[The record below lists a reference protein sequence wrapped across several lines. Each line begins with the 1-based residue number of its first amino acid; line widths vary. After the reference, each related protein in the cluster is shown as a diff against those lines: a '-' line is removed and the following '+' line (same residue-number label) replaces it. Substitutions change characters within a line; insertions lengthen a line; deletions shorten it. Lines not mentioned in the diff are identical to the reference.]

1 MVSAIKQVP
10 EPSDGRPSAGPVNAA
25 PDRGT
30 AGSAARTFG
39 DVRPAGTTARSGP
52 AGTSA
57 PSGPPVAGR
66 DAAQRSPVDPAGAGG
81 SSVDPAGAGGSSVDP
96 ADAGRSTVA
105 ADAVGPST
113 GGAAPPV
120 GHAVGHPAG
129 YPATWHALV
138 FRTRI
143 WIKRARIVGVRV
155 AALVATGVSRL
166 IPGIRYLLRSLHS
179 KWRRSLQFRTVLTTL
194 MLAITSFAVVGA
206 YLSSQIAN
214 NLFQERLVQAESET
228 RYNVKQVQDTFDGAQ
243 LTDQSSVITLVYDT
257 LNAVEGRGDVIQR
270 RYVFEAMPE
279 QTKPRNR
286 WVESRASDQLTISV
300 IPTDL
305 RTAVQN
311 SGKEQFW
318 ASTEFP
324 VGTEDRP
331 GIAVGNKVT
340 FNGTVYEL
348 YLIYDLNTAQK
359 TLDEIQNVL
368 LAGGAVL
375 ALLIGAVAWY
385 VTRNVVSPVSHAA
398 LVSEKLAAGQ
408 LQERMVVKGEDE
420 VARLGASFNHMA
432 ASLQEQITQL
442 ATLSQMQQRFV
453 SDVSHELRT
462 PLTTVR
468 MAAEV
473 LYDARHDFDPIN
485 KRSAEL
491 LYNQVERFQSLLADL
506 LEISRFD
513 AGVATLDAEPGDIV
527 QLVSHVMEGVAPV
540 AAEYGSEV
548 TLNAPAGSIIA
559 EMDDRRIDR
568 ILRNLVLNALEH
580 GEGRPVNISVTANDT
595 AVAVA
600 VRDHGI
606 GMTPAEAARVFDR
619 FWRADPARARTT
631 GGSGLGLSIAAED
644 TKLHNGWLQAWGRK
658 GSGAN
663 FRLTLPLRQGETITK
678 SPLQLEPVDVGLQGA
693 DGRNTMLLVD
703 PSPVPRPDD
712 GNPDSSVA
720 AGGPP
725 AAGTAGLRTM
735 PDPGPADPE
744 LKEGL

>member
-10 EPSDGRPSAGPVNAA
+10 EPQGQNPSDAPEGSGTGAKAPDSVAPGRPATDLEGTGSDVTGAA
-25 PDRGT
+25 ETDGVVT
-30 AGSAARTFG
+30 AADSTRKPHSHPAPEHTDALAASLARLPSQARIWRRRALI
-39 DVRPAGTTARSGP
+39 VSLRVARLVRSGLD
-52 AGTSA
+52 
-57 PSGPPVAGR
+57 R
-66 DAAQRSPVDPAGAGG
+66 
-81 SSVDPAGAGGSSVDP
+81 
-96 ADAGRSTVA
+96 
-105 ADAVGPST
+105 
-113 GGAAPPV
+113 
-120 GHAVGHPAG
+120 
-129 YPATWHALV
+129 V
-138 FRTRI
+138 F
-143 WIKRARIVGVRV
+143 
-155 AALVATGVSRL
+155 
-166 IPGIRYLLRSLHS
+166 PGIRFLLYSLQRR
-179 KWRRSLQFRTVLTTL
+179 WRRSLQFRTVLTTL
-194 MLAITSFAVVGA
+194 LLSMSSFAIVGA
-206 YLSSQIAN
+206 YLSNQIAN
-214 NLFQERLVQAESET
+214 NLFQERLTQAESET

-243 LTDQSSVITLVYDT
+243 VTDQSSVITLVYDT
-257 LNAVEGRGDVIQR
+257 LNAVEGKGSVIQR

-286 WVESRASDQLTISV
+286 WVESRASDQLTVSV
-300 IPTDL
+300 IPKEL
-305 RTAVQN
+305 RAAVQD

-348 YLIYDLNTAQK
+348 YLIYDLNTAQQ
-359 TLDEIQNVL
+359 TLNEIQNVL
-368 LAGGAVL
+368 WAGGA
-375 ALLIGAVAWY
+375 ALILMIGAIAWY

-398 LVSEKLAAGQ
+398 VVSEKLAAGQ

-513 AGVATLDAEPGDIV
+513 AGVAMLDAEATDIV
-527 QLVSHVMEGVAPV
+527 QLIAHVMEGVAPV
-540 AAEYGSEV
+540 AEEYGSGM
-548 TLNAPAGSIIA
+548 TLNAPEGSIVV
-559 EMDDRRIDR
+559 EMDARRIDR

-580 GEGRPVNISVTANDT
+580 GEGKPVNISVASNGT
-595 AVAVA
+595 AVAVT

-606 GMTPAEAARVFDR
+606 GMSPAEAARVFDR

-631 GGSGLGLSIAAED
+631 GGSGLGLSIATED
-644 TKLHNGWLQAWGRK
+644 TKLHNGWLQAWGSK
-658 GSGAN
+658 GAGSN
-663 FRLTLPLRQGETITK
+663 FRLTLPLKQGDTITK
-678 SPLQLEPVDVGLQGA
+678 SPLQLEPAEVGLTSSTDHTVLVLGHSVPAAA
-693 DGRNTMLLVD
+693 DPGE
-703 PSPVPRPDD
+703 PHE
-712 GNPDSSVA
+712 A
-720 AGGPP
+720 AQVIEAVQAGETSARE
-725 AAGTAGLRTM
+725 AAGTRER
-735 PDPGPADPE
+735 P
-744 LKEGL
+744 

>member
-1 MVSAIKQVP
+1 M
-10 EPSDGRPSAGPVNAA
+10 
-25 PDRGT
+25 
-30 AGSAARTFG
+30 
-39 DVRPAGTTARSGP
+39 
-52 AGTSA
+52 
-57 PSGPPVAGR
+57 
-66 DAAQRSPVDPAGAGG
+66 
-81 SSVDPAGAGGSSVDP
+81 
-96 ADAGRSTVA
+96 
-105 ADAVGPST
+105 
-113 GGAAPPV
+113 
-120 GHAVGHPAG
+120 
-129 YPATWHALV
+129 V
-138 FRTRI
+138 FRAGI
-143 WIKRARIVGVRV
+143 WARRARIVAVRV
-155 AALVATGVSRL
+155 LRLVLIGASRTLPAT
-166 IPGIRYLLRSLHS
+166 RYLLRALQRR
-179 KWRRSLQFRTVLTTL
+179 WRRSLQFRTVLTTL
-194 MLAITSFAVVGA
+194 LLAIGSFAVVGA
-206 YLSSQIAN
+206 YLSNQIAN
-214 NLFQERLVQAESET
+214 NLFQERLAQAESET

-243 LTDQSSVITLVYDT
+243 VTDQSSVITLVYDT
-257 LNAVEGRGDVIQR
+257 LNAVEGRGSVIQR

-286 WVESRASDQLTISV
+286 WVESRASDQLTIAV
-300 IPTDL
+300 IPPDL
-305 RTAVQN
+305 RKAVQQ
-311 SGKEQFW
+311 SGKDQFW

-368 LAGGAVL
+368 LVGAAVL
-375 ALLIGAVAWY
+375 VLLIGAVAWY

-398 LVSEKLAAGQ
+398 VVSEKLAAGQ

-473 LYDARHDFDPIN
+473 LYDAREDFDPIN

-491 LYNQVERFQSLLADL
+491 LYHQVERFQSLLADL

-513 AGVATLDAEPGDIV
+513 AGVAMLDAEPTDIL
-527 QLVSHVMEGVAPV
+527 QLVDHVLEGVAPV

-548 TLNAPAGSIIA
+548 TLHAPEGSIIV

-568 ILRNLVLNALEH
+568 ILRNLILNALEH
-580 GEGRPVNISVTANDT
+580 GEGRPVNVSVAANDT

-606 GMTPAEAARVFDR
+606 GMTQAEAARVFDR

-631 GGSGLGLSIAAED
+631 GGSGLGLSIATED
-644 TKLHNGWLQAWGRK
+644 TKLHNGWLQAWGKK
-658 GSGAN
+658 GSGSN
-663 FRLTLPLRQGETITK
+663 FRLTLPLRQGESIGR
-678 SPLQLEPVDVGLQGA
+678 SPLQLEPADVGLDGGA
-693 DGRNTMLLVD
+693 GNQMVLLNHAAPD
-703 PSPVPRPDD
+703 AGPGTVPGTGAAAVP
-712 GNPDSSVA
+712 GTG
-720 AGGPP
+720 AGGTSGGPANSP
-725 AAGTAGLRTM
+725 AAGEDQA
-735 PDPGPADPE
+735 
-744 LKEGL
+744 

>member
-1 MVSAIKQVP
+1 MVSATKQVP
-10 EPSDGRPSAGPVNAA
+10 EPSDGRPVSAPAPAHAPVPEPA
-25 PDRGT
+25 P
-30 AGSAARTFG
+30 ASAPEQAP
-39 DVRPAGTTARSGP
+39 VPEPAPASAPEQAPVPEGQQHGP
-52 AGTSA
+52 AGGW
-57 PSGPPVAGR
+57 P
-66 DAAQRSPVDPAGAGG
+66 
-81 SSVDPAGAGGSSVDP
+81 
-96 ADAGRSTVA
+96 
-105 ADAVGPST
+105 
-113 GGAAPPV
+113 
-120 GHAVGHPAG
+120 
-129 YPATWHALV
+129 LV
-138 FRTRI
+138 RFRTRI
-143 WIKRARIVGVRV
+143 WLRRALIMGVRV
-155 AALVATGVSRL
+155 ARLVRIGVSGL
-166 IPGIRYLLRSLHS
+166 LPGTRFLLRSVHR

-194 MLAITSFAVVGA
+194 MLAVSSFAVVGA
-206 YLSSQIAN
+206 YLSNQIAN
-214 NLFQERLVQAESET
+214 NLFQERLAQAESET

-243 LTDQSSVITLVYDT
+243 VTDQSSVITLVYDT
-257 LNAVEGRGDVIQR
+257 LNAVEGRGSVIQR

-300 IPTDL
+300 IPPEL
-305 RTAVQN
+305 RKAVQD
-311 SGKEQFW
+311 SGKDQFW

-359 TLDEIQNVL
+359 TLNEIQNVL
-368 LAGGAVL
+368 LAGAAVL
-375 ALLIGAVAWY
+375 VLMIGAVAWY

-398 LVSEKLAAGQ
+398 VVSEKLAAGQ

-473 LYDARHDFDPIN
+473 LYDARDDFDPIN

-491 LYNQVERFQSLLADL
+491 LYHQVERFQSLLADL

-513 AGVATLDAEPGDIV
+513 AGVATLDAEPTDIV
-527 QLVSHVMEGVAPV
+527 QLITHVIEGVAPV

-548 TLNAPAGSIIA
+548 TLNAPAGSVIV
-559 EMDDRRIDR
+559 ETDDRRIDR
-568 ILRNLVLNALEH
+568 ILRNLILNALEH
-580 GEGRPVNISVTANDT
+580 GEGRPVNVSVAANGT

-606 GMTPAEAARVFDR
+606 GMSAAEAARVFDR

-644 TKLHNGWLQAWGRK
+644 TKLHNGWLQAWGKK
-658 GSGAN
+658 GNGAN
-663 FRLTLPLRQGETITK
+663 FRLTLPLRQGATITR
-678 SPLQLEPVDVGLQGA
+678 SPLQLEPADVGLPGS
-693 DGRNTMLLVD
+693 GPRRTMLLLD
-703 PSPVPRPDD
+703 PAPVQD
-712 GNPDSSVA
+712 GQ
-720 AGGPP
+720 AGGTGD
-725 AAGTAGLRTM
+725 AGTGTGTAGTAAGM
-735 PDPGPADPE
+735 
-744 LKEGL
+744 KEES

>member
-1 MVSAIKQVP
+1 VVSAIKQVP
-10 EPSDGRPSAGPVNAA
+10 EPADGHPQPEPAPAGPPA
-25 PDRGT
+25 P
-30 AGSAARTFG
+30 
-39 DVRPAGTTARSGP
+39 PAG
-52 AGTSA
+52 
-57 PSGPPVAGR
+57 
-66 DAAQRSPVDPAGAGG
+66 QSP
-81 SSVDPAGAGGSSVDP
+81 
-96 ADAGRSTVA
+96 
-105 ADAVGPST
+105 
-113 GGAAPPV
+113 
-120 GHAVGHPAG
+120 
-129 YPATWHALV
+129 L
-138 FRTRI
+138 FRARI
-143 WIKRARIVGVRV
+143 WARRARIVTARVLRLVR
-155 AALVATGVSRL
+155 TGASRL
-166 IPGIRYLLRSLHS
+166 LPASRYLLRALQRR
-179 KWRRSLQFRTVLTTL
+179 WRRSLQFRTVLTTL
-194 MLAITSFAVVGA
+194 MLAIGSFAVVGA
-206 YLSSQIAN
+206 YLSNQIAN
-214 NLFQERLVQAESET
+214 NLFQERLAQAESET

-243 LTDQSSVITLVYDT
+243 VTDQSSVITLVYDT
-257 LNAVEGRGDVIQR
+257 LNAVEGRGSVIQR

-300 IPTDL
+300 IPPEL
-305 RTAVQN
+305 RKAVQD
-311 SGKEQFW
+311 SGKDQFW

-368 LAGGAVL
+368 LAGAAAL
-375 ALLIGAVAWY
+375 ALMIGAVAWY

-398 LVSEKLAAGQ
+398 VVSEKLAAGQ

-473 LYDARHDFDPIN
+473 LYDARDQFDPIN

-513 AGVATLDAEPGDIV
+513 AGVAMLDAEPTDIV
-527 QLVSHVMEGVAPV
+527 QLIAHVIEGVAPV

-548 TLNAPAGSIIA
+548 TLNAPAGSIVV

-580 GEGRPVNISVTANDT
+580 GEGRPVNVSVAANDT

-606 GMTPAEAARVFDR
+606 GMTAAEAARVFDR

-631 GGSGLGLSIAAED
+631 GGSGLGLSIATED
-644 TKLHNGWLQAWGRK
+644 TKLHNGWLQAWGNK
-658 GSGAN
+658 GRGSN
-663 FRLTLPLRQGETITK
+663 FRLTLPLRQGETITR
-678 SPLQLEPVDVGLQGA
+678 SPLQLEPADVGPAGDQSE
-693 DGRNTMLLVD
+693 RTMLLLEAAVTD
-703 PSPVPRPDD
+703 PR
-712 GNPDSSVA
+712 
-720 AGGPP
+720 P
-725 AAGTAGLRTM
+725 AAGRNGT
-735 PDPGPADPE
+735 
-744 LKEGL
+744 KEQS

>member
-1 MVSAIKQVP
+1 M
-10 EPSDGRPSAGPVNAA
+10 G
-25 PDRGT
+25 
-30 AGSAARTFG
+30 
-39 DVRPAGTTARSGP
+39 
-52 AGTSA
+52 
-57 PSGPPVAGR
+57 
-66 DAAQRSPVDPAGAGG
+66 
-81 SSVDPAGAGGSSVDP
+81 
-96 ADAGRSTVA
+96 
-105 ADAVGPST
+105 
-113 GGAAPPV
+113 
-120 GHAVGHPAG
+120 
-129 YPATWHALV
+129 L
-138 FRTRI
+138 
-143 WIKRARIVGVRV
+143 RV
-155 AALVATGVSRL
+155 ARLVRIGLSRFF
-166 IPGIRYLLRSLHS
+166 PAVRYLVRSVQRR
-179 KWRRSLQFRTVLTTL
+179 WRRSLQFRTVLTTL
-194 MLAITSFAVVGA
+194 LLAVTSFGAVGA
-206 YLSSQIAN
+206 YLSNQIAN
-214 NLFQERLVQAESET
+214 NLFQERLTQAESET

-243 LTDQSSVITLVYDT
+243 VTDQSSVITLVYDT
-257 LNAVEGRGDVIQR
+257 LNAVEGRGSVIQR

-286 WVESRASDQLTISV
+286 WVESRASDQLTVSV
-300 IPTDL
+300 IPPEL
-305 RTAVQN
+305 RKAVQE
-311 SGKEQFW
+311 SGKDQYW
-318 ASTEFP
+318 ASTVIP

-359 TLDEIQNVL
+359 TLDEIQGVL

-375 ALLIGAVAWY
+375 VLMIGAIAWY

-513 AGVATLDAEPGDIV
+513 AGVAMLDAEPEDILQV
-527 QLVSHVMEGVAPV
+527 INHVIDGAAPV
-540 AAEYGSEV
+540 AAEYGSEII
-548 TLNAPAGSIIA
+548 LRAPAEGIVA
-559 EMDDRRIDR
+559 EMDARRIDR
-568 ILRNLVLNALEH
+568 ILRNLILNAVEH
-580 GEGRPVNISVTANDT
+580 GEGKPVTVTVAANQG
-595 AVAVA
+595 AVGIA
-600 VRDHGI
+600 VRDQGI

-631 GGSGLGLSIAAED
+631 GGSGLGLSIAMED
-644 TKLHNGWLQAWGRK
+644 TKLHNGWLQAWGKK
-658 GSGAN
+658 GSGSN
-663 FRLTLPLRQGETITK
+663 FRLTIPLRQGGEIDR
-678 SPLQLEPVDVGLQGA
+678 SPVQLEPEDIFLPG
-693 DGRNTMLLVD
+693 
-703 PSPVPRPDD
+703 VPQE
-712 GNPDSSVA
+712 NKMVV
-720 AGGPP
+720 
-725 AAGTAGLRTM
+725 L
-735 PDPGPADPE
+735 DPGPAVPVSVSASRGGTRTGTAATS
-744 LKEGL
+744 KESP

>member
-1 MVSAIKQVP
+1 MRLV
-10 EPSDGRPSAGPVNAA
+10 
-25 PDRGT
+25 
-30 AGSAARTFG
+30 RTG
-39 DVRPAGTTARSGP
+39 AVR
-52 AGTSA
+52 
-57 PSGPPVAGR
+57 
-66 DAAQRSPVDPAGAGG
+66 
-81 SSVDPAGAGGSSVDP
+81 
-96 ADAGRSTVA
+96 
-105 ADAVGPST
+105 
-113 GGAAPPV
+113 
-120 GHAVGHPAG
+120 
-129 YPATWHALV
+129 L
-138 FRTRI
+138 
-143 WIKRARIVGVRV
+143 
-155 AALVATGVSRL
+155 L
-166 IPGIRYLLRSLHS
+166 PGIRYLLRAVHRR
-179 KWRRSLQFRTVLTTL
+179 WRRSLQFRTVLTTL
-194 MLAITSFAVVGA
+194 MLAISSFALVGA
-206 YLSSQIAN
+206 YLSNQIAS
-214 NLFQERLVQAESET
+214 NLFQERLAQAESES
-228 RYNVKQVQDTFDGAQ
+228 RYYVKQVQDTFDGAQ
-243 LTDQSSVITLVYDT
+243 VTDQSSVITLVYDT
-257 LNAVEGRGDVIQR
+257 LNAVEGTGSVIQR

-300 IPTDL
+300 VPADL
-305 RTAVQN
+305 RTAVQD

-324 VGTEDRP
+324 VGTQDRP

-375 ALLIGAVAWY
+375 VLMIGAIAWY

-473 LYDARHDFDPIN
+473 LYDAREEFDPIN

-513 AGVATLDAEPGDIV
+513 AGAATLDAEPTDIL
-527 QLVSHVMEGVAPV
+527 QLICHVMDGVAPV

-548 TLNAPAGSIIA
+548 ALNAPAGSIIVD
-559 EMDDRRIDR
+559 MDDRRIDR

-580 GEGRPVNISVTANDT
+580 GEGRSVNISVAANDT

-606 GMTPAEAARVFDR
+606 GLGPAETARVFDR

-644 TKLHNGWLQAWGRK
+644 TKLHDGWLQAWGQQ

-663 FRLTLPLRQGETITK
+663 FRLTLPLRRGETITK
-678 SPLQLEPVDVGLQGA
+678 SPLQLEPVDIGIPGA
-693 DGRNTMLLVD
+693 GPEWTMVLLD
-703 PSPVPRPDD
+703 P
-712 GNPDSSVA
+712 A
-720 AGGPP
+720 
-725 AAGTAGLRTM
+725 
-735 PDPGPADPE
+735 PDPGPGPAGGSMTDGGADGSAGSIVTGT
-744 LKEGL
+744 KDGS

>member
-1 MVSAIKQVP
+1 MSDPLERGAP
-10 EPSDGRPSAGPVNAA
+10 ENAARTSVDLHEPGVTAPASAA
-25 PDRGT
+25 PDA
-30 AGSAARTFG
+30 AGPS
-39 DVRPAGTTARSGP
+39 V
-52 AGTSA
+52 
-57 PSGPPVAGR
+57 PSGAEPGSTA
-66 DAAQRSPVDPAGAGG
+66 PA
-81 SSVDPAGAGGSSVDP
+81 
-96 ADAGRSTVA
+96 
-105 ADAVGPST
+105 
-113 GGAAPPV
+113 AAPPAPRPT
-120 GHAVGHPAG
+120 GLADG
-129 YPATWHALV
+129 WQSIR
-138 FRTRI
+138 FRTRL
-143 WIKRARIVGVRV
+143 WVKRARIVGVRV
-155 AALVATGVSRL
+155 ARLVSIGASRL
-166 IPGIRYLLRSLHS
+166 LPGIRYLLRSLHR

-194 MLAITSFAVVGA
+194 MLAIASFAVVGA
-206 YLSSQIAN
+206 YLSNQIAN
-214 NLFQERLVQAESET
+214 HLFQERLVQAESET
-228 RYNVKQVQDTFDGAQ
+228 RYNVKQIQDTFDGAQ
-243 LTDQSSVITLVYDT
+243 VTDQSSVITLVYDT
-257 LNAVEGRGDVIQR
+257 LNAVEGRGSVIQR

-300 IPTDL
+300 IPPEL
-305 RTAVQN
+305 RKAVQD

-473 LYDARHDFDPIN
+473 LYDAREDFDPIN

-548 TLNAPAGSIIA
+548 TLNAPAGSIIVD
-559 EMDDRRIDR
+559 MDDRRIDR

-580 GEGRPVNISVTANDT
+580 GEGRPVNISVAANDT
-595 AVAVA
+595 AVAVAVA

-658 GSGAN
+658 GGGAN
-663 FRLTLPLRQGETITK
+663 FRLTLALRQGETITK

-693 DGRNTMLLVD
+693 GSDRTMLLLD
-703 PSPVPRPDD
+703 HSPAPHTGKGTGTGA
-712 GNPDSSVA
+712 GNDA
-720 AGGPP
+720 ARGSET
-725 AAGTAGLRTM
+725 GT
-735 PDPGPADPE
+735 
-744 LKEGL
+744 EGRS

>member
-1 MVSAIKQVP
+1 VVSATKQVP
-10 EPSDGRPSAGPVNAA
+10 EPADGRPA
-25 PDRGT
+25 P
-30 AGSAARTFG
+30 AKE
-39 DVRPAGTTARSGP
+39 
-52 AGTSA
+52 
-57 PSGPPVAGR
+57 
-66 DAAQRSPVDPAGAGG
+66 
-81 SSVDPAGAGGSSVDP
+81 
-96 ADAGRSTVA
+96 
-105 ADAVGPST
+105 
-113 GGAAPPV
+113 GAAPESVAPESGPESV
-120 GHAVGHPAG
+120 APESA
-129 YPATWHALV
+129 PESAAPSSSRAMTAL
-138 FRTRI
+138 FRARI
-143 WIKRARIVGVRV
+143 WARRARIVNARVVR
-155 AALVATGVSRL
+155 LVLTGASRL
-166 IPGIRYLLRSLHS
+166 LPALRYLLRALHRR
-179 KWRRSLQFRTVLTTL
+179 WRRSLQFRTVLTTL
-194 MLAITSFAVVGA
+194 MLAIGSFAVVGA
-206 YLSSQIAN
+206 YLSNQIAD
-214 NLFQERLVQAESET
+214 NLFQERLTQAESET

-243 LTDQSSVITLVYDT
+243 VTDQSSVITLVYDT
-257 LNAVEGRGDVIQR
+257 LNAVEGRGSVIQR

-305 RTAVQN
+305 RKAVQD
-311 SGKEQFW
+311 SGKDQFW
-318 ASTEFP
+318 ASTQFP

-368 LAGGAVL
+368 LAGAAVL
-375 ALLIGAVAWY
+375 ALMIGAIAWY

-398 LVSEKLAAGQ
+398 VVSEKLAAGQ

-473 LYDARHDFDPIN
+473 LYDARDEFDPIN

-491 LYNQVERFQSLLADL
+491 LYHQVERFQSLLADL

-513 AGVATLDAEPGDIV
+513 AGVAMLDAEPTDIV
-527 QLVSHVMEGVAPV
+527 QLIGHVLEGVGPV

-548 TLNAPAGSIIA
+548 RLNAPAGNIIV

-580 GEGRPVNISVTANDT
+580 GEGRPVNISVAANET

-606 GMTPAEAARVFDR
+606 GMTSAEAARVFDR

-644 TKLHNGWLQAWGRK
+644 TKLHNGWLQAWGKK
-658 GSGAN
+658 GSGSN
-663 FRLTLPLRQGETITK
+663 FRLTLPLRQGETIAR
-678 SPLQLEPVDVGLQGA
+678 SPLQLEPADVVLESGA
-693 DGRNTMLLVD
+693 GNQMMLLLDRAVT
-703 PSPVPRPDD
+703 VPRP
-712 GNPDSSVA
+712 A
-720 AGGPP
+720 APGSNEEAGPTETEEQP
-725 AAGTAGLRTM
+725 
-735 PDPGPADPE
+735 
-744 LKEGL
+744 

>member
-1 MVSAIKQVP
+1 MSAIKQVP
-10 EPSDGRPSAGPVNAA
+10 EPQGPNPSDAPV
-25 PDRGT
+25 D
-30 AGSAARTFG
+30 
-39 DVRPAGTTARSGP
+39 
-52 AGTSA
+52 SA
-57 PSGPPVAGR
+57 PGAP
-66 DAAQRSPVDPAGAGG
+66 SPN
-81 SSVDPAGAGGSSVDP
+81 
-96 ADAGRSTVA
+96 
-105 ADAVGPST
+105 
-113 GGAAPPV
+113 
-120 GHAVGHPAG
+120 
-129 YPATWHALV
+129 PATAEKTSDAPRKPGAHPVPEHTDAFGASLA
-138 FRTRI
+138 RLPSQIRI
-143 WIKRARIVGVRV
+143 WRRRALIVTVRV
-155 AALVATGVSRL
+155 GRLVRTGMDRFF
-166 IPGIRYLLRSLHS
+166 PGIRYLLHSLQRR
-179 KWRRSLQFRTVLTTL
+179 WRRSLQFRTVLTTL
-194 MLAITSFAVVGA
+194 LLSISSFAIVGA
-206 YLSSQIAN
+206 YLSNQIAN
-214 NLFQERLVQAESET
+214 NLFQERLTQAESET

-243 LTDQSSVITLVYDT
+243 VTDQSSVITLVYDT
-257 LNAVEGRGDVIQR
+257 LNAVEGRGSVIQR

-300 IPTDL
+300 IPPEL

-348 YLIYDLNTAQK
+348 YLIYDLNTAQQ
-359 TLDEIQNVL
+359 TLNEIQNVL
-368 LAGGAVL
+368 WAGGA
-375 ALLIGAVAWY
+375 ALILMIGGIAWY

-398 LVSEKLAAGQ
+398 VVSEKLAAGQ

-420 VARLGASFNHMA
+420 MARLGASFNHMA

-473 LYDARHDFDPIN
+473 LFDARHDFDPIN

-513 AGVATLDAEPGDIV
+513 AGVAMLDAEATDIV
-527 QLVSHVMEGVAPV
+527 QLVSHVMEGVSPV
-540 AAEYGSEV
+540 AEEYGSGM
-548 TLNAPAGSIIA
+548 TLNAPEGSVVV
-559 EMDDRRIDR
+559 EMDARRIDR

-580 GEGRPVNISVTANDT
+580 GEGRPVNISVASNET
-595 AVAVA
+595 AVAVT

-606 GMTPAEAARVFDR
+606 GMSPAEAARVFDR

-631 GGSGLGLSIAAED
+631 GGSGLGLSIATED
-644 TKLHNGWLQAWGRK
+644 TKLHNGWLQAWGNPGV
-658 GSGAN
+658 GSN
-663 FRLTLPLRQGETITK
+663 FRLTLPLKQGGTITK
-678 SPLQLEPVDVGLQGA
+678 SPLQLEPADVGLPGHGDHSVLVLGSAAAGPADAGDDAIPA
-693 DGRNTMLLVD
+693 DGAAAAEDAAAAEADEAR
-703 PSPVPRPDD
+703 VPGGPH
-712 GNPDSSVA
+712 VA
-720 AGGPP
+720 AGTHVPG
-725 AAGTAGLRTM
+725 GTRASGVSGTGERS
-735 PDPGPADPE
+735 
-744 LKEGL
+744 

>member
-1 MVSAIKQVP
+1 VVSAIKQVP
-10 EPSDGRPSAGPVNAA
+10 EPSSGE
-25 PDRGT
+25 T
-30 AGSAARTFG
+30 G
-39 DVRPAGTTARSGP
+39 DEPEVAQPPQNTEHGHVH
-52 AGTSA
+52 SA
-57 PSGPPVAGR
+57 PEHTDAMAGVF
-66 DAAQRSPVDPAGAGG
+66 SELP
-81 SSVDPAGAGGSSVDP
+81 
-96 ADAGRSTVA
+96 
-105 ADAVGPST
+105 
-113 GGAAPPV
+113 
-120 GHAVGHPAG
+120 
-129 YPATWHALV
+129 

-143 WIKRARIVGVRV
+143 WFRRGRIVGLRVLRLVR
-155 AALVATGVSRL
+155 TGLIRL
-166 IPGIRYLLRSLHS
+166 LPAVRFLLRALHRR
-179 KWRRSLQFRTVLTTL
+179 WRRSLQFRTVLTTL
-194 MLAITSFAVVGA
+194 LLSIGSFAVVGA
-206 YLSSQIAN
+206 YLSNQIAN
-214 NLFQERLVQAESET
+214 NLFQERLTQAESET
-228 RYNVKQVQDTFDGAQ
+228 LYHVKQVQDTFDGAQ
-243 LTDQSSVITLVYDT
+243 VTDQSSVITLVYDT
-257 LNAVEGRGDVIQR
+257 LNAVEGRGNVIQR

-300 IPTDL
+300 IPPAL
-305 RTAVQN
+305 RKAVQE
-311 SGKEQFW
+311 SGKDQFW

-375 ALLIGAVAWY
+375 VLIIGAIAWY

-398 LVSEKLAAGQ
+398 VVSEKLAAGQ

-473 LYDARHDFDPIN
+473 LYDARHEFDPIN

-513 AGVATLDAEPGDIV
+513 AGVAVLDAEPTDIL
-527 QLVSHVMEGVAPV
+527 QLVANVVEDAQPV

-548 TLNAPAGSIIA
+548 TINSREESIVV
-559 EMDDRRIDR
+559 EMDDRRIER

-580 GEGRPVNISVTANDT
+580 SEGKPVNISVAANDT

-606 GMTPAEAARVFDR
+606 GMTQAEAARVFDR

-644 TKLHNGWLQAWGRK
+644 TKLHNGWRQAGGSK
-658 GSGAN
+658 GTGAN
-663 FRLTLPLRQGETITK
+663 FPLTLPLRQGEAISR
-678 SPLQLEPVDVGLQGA
+678 SPLLLEPADVELPGGSGQG
-693 DGRNTMLLVD
+693 TMLLLE
-703 PSPVPRPDD
+703 
-712 GNPDSSVA
+712 SVA
-720 AGGPP
+720 PSEDG
-725 AAGTAGLRTM
+725 
-735 PDPGPADPE
+735 DPGPRTPAPRPAVGPGE
-744 LKEGL
+744 TK

>member
-1 MVSAIKQVP
+1 MVSATKQVP
-10 EPSDGRPSAGPVNAA
+10 EPSEGTPEVGRPETGGTPGTPGSGVAATPSPHPAEPEGSGAAAA
-25 PDRGT
+25 P
-30 AGSAARTFG
+30 
-39 DVRPAGTTARSGP
+39 
-52 AGTSA
+52 
-57 PSGPPVAGR
+57 
-66 DAAQRSPVDPAGAGG
+66 
-81 SSVDPAGAGGSSVDP
+81 
-96 ADAGRSTVA
+96 
-105 ADAVGPST
+105 
-113 GGAAPPV
+113 
-120 GHAVGHPAG
+120 
-129 YPATWHALV
+129 ALA
-138 FRTRI
+138 FRFRL
-143 WIKRARIVGVRV
+143 WIRRARIVGVRV
-155 AALVATGVSRL
+155 ARLVRTGADL
-166 IPGIRYLLRSLHS
+166 LLPGVRYLLQSLRRR
-179 KWRRSLQFRTVLTTL
+179 WRRSLQFRTVLTTL

-214 NLFQERLVQAESET
+214 NLFQERLTQAESET
-228 RYNVKQVQDTFDGAQ
+228 RYSVKQVQETFDGAQ
-243 LTDQSSVITLVYDT
+243 VTDQSSVITLVYDT
-257 LNAVEGRGDVIQR
+257 LNAVEGRGSVVQR

-300 IPTDL
+300 IPPDL
-305 RTAVQN
+305 RKAVQE
-311 SGKEQFW
+311 SGKDQFW
-318 ASTEFP
+318 APTEFA
-324 VGTEDRP
+324 VGTQDRP

-348 YLIYDLNTAQK
+348 YLIYDLNTAQT
-359 TLDEIQNVL
+359 TLDEIQGVL
-368 LAGGAVL
+368 LAGAAVL
-375 ALLIGAVAWY
+375 VLMIGGVAWY

-473 LYDARHDFDPIN
+473 LYDAREDFDPIN

-513 AGVATLDAEPGDIV
+513 AGAATLDAEPTDIV
-527 QLVSHVMEGVAPV
+527 QLVAHVIEGVGPV
-540 AAEYGSEV
+540 AAEYGSVV
-548 TLNAPAGSIIA
+548 TLNAPEDGIVVD
-559 EMDDRRIDR
+559 MDDRRIDR
-568 ILRNLVLNALEH
+568 ILRNLILNALEH
-580 GEGRPVNISVTANDT
+580 GEGRPVNVSVAANET

-606 GMTPAEAARVFDR
+606 GMAPADAARVFDR

-644 TKLHNGWLQAWGRK
+644 TKLHDGWLQAWGEK
-658 GSGAN
+658 GNGSN
-663 FRLTLPLRQGETITK
+663 FLLTLPLRQGESIGA
-678 SPLQLEPVDVGLQGA
+678 SPLQLQPVDVAFPGA
-693 DGRNTMLLVD
+693 GRDRTMLLFEHAQAPQDLTV
-703 PSPVPRPDD
+703 PGLPRGAALPVSPRPAT
-712 GNPDSSVA
+712 PF
-720 AGGPP
+720 PP
-725 AAGTAGLRTM
+725 APGTKDGS
-735 PDPGPADPE
+735 
-744 LKEGL
+744 